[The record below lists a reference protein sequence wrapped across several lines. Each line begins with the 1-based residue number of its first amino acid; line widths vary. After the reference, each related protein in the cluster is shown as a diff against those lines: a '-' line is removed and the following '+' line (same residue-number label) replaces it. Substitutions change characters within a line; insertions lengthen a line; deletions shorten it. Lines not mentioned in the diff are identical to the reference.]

1 MSGRVPEVIAKSRL
15 VLRGNRSSVT
25 KILLVEDSKFLRMAT
40 ERALA
45 RAGYEVC
52 TAVDGPNALE
62 AAQREKPNLILLDM
76 LLPKMAGPEVL
87 KMLKKDP
94 ETSET
99 AVVVFTGLSQKN
111 APRLQHD
118 GAYAFL
124 EKSEL
129 ALDKGCEKL
138 LEAIAKILCDLGL
151 PVPEQAAARAAGT
164 E

>member
-1 MSGRVPEVIAKSRL
+1 MG
-15 VLRGNRSSVT
+15 GVT
-25 KILLVEDSKFLRMAT
+25 KILLVEDSKFLRIAT

-45 RAGYEVC
+45 RAGYEVS

-62 AAQREKPNLILLDM
+62 AAQRDKPNLILLDM

-87 KMLKKDP
+87 KALKKNP
-94 ETSET
+94 ATEKI

-111 APRLQHD
+111 AVRLQHD

-129 ALDKGCEKL
+129 AVDKGPEKL
-138 LEAIAKILCDLGL
+138 LMAVAQIVRDLGL
-151 PVPEQAAARAAGT
+151 PVPERAEALGASAG
-164 E
+164 

>member
-1 MSGRVPEVIAKSRL
+1 MCSTDESPLAPGKMVA
-15 VLRGNRSSVT
+15 GVT

-52 TAVDGPNALE
+52 TAVDGPGALE
-62 AAQREKPNLILLDM
+62 TAQFDKPNLILLDM

-94 ETSET
+94 ATADI

-111 APRLQHD
+111 ALRLQHD

-138 LEAIAKILCDLGL
+138 LLAVTQIVRDLGL
-151 PVPEQAAARAAGT
+151 RVPEPMEARGT
-164 E
+164 GVA

>member
-1 MSGRVPEVIAKSRL
+1 VTGKVAAGM
-15 VLRGNRSSVT
+15 T

-40 ERALA
+40 ERALT
-45 RAGYEVC
+45 RAGYEVS
-52 TAVDGPNALE
+52 TAVDGANALE

-87 KMLKKDP
+87 KMLKRDP
-94 ETSET
+94 ATAEI

-111 APRLQHD
+111 AVRLQHD

-129 ALDKGCEKL
+129 ALDKGSEKL
-138 LEAIAKILCDLGL
+138 VIAVGQIVHDLGL
-151 PVPEQAAARAAGT
+151 PVPARSQAQGAGVV
-164 E
+164 

>member
-1 MSGRVPEVIAKSRL
+1 MASM
-15 VLRGNRSSVT
+15 T
-25 KILLVEDSKFLRMAT
+25 KILLVEDSKFLRIAT

-45 RAGYEVC
+45 RAGYEVS

-62 AAQREKPNLILLDM
+62 AAQREKPHLILLDM

-94 ETSET
+94 ATAQI

-111 APRLQHD
+111 AVRLQHD

-138 LEAIAKILCDLGL
+138 LAAVAKIVHDLGL
-151 PVPEQAAARAAGT
+151 PVPEQMEARGAGVA
-164 E
+164 